1 MSLLEKL
8 GDLLTRKYVLS
19 SYTVIAVSVLFMI
32 VFDNNVFWTSLFPV
46 IDLSSPSMWLFLFAC
61 FTFIF
66 SVCFTFFSVFGVG
79 RFLQP
84 LIALVIILAAF
95 TSYYMD
101 AYGTVFDDVMVLNIV
116 ETNVHEAMELFDLK
130 LWLHVLLYGLLPVFI
145 LYRIN
150 IRHKPLLQAVSLRLV
165 TVAAV
170 VSIASATVYV
180 SYKDLAFVF
189 REHREISFF
198 VNPVY
203 PMRAM
208 YRFAEKKIHK
218 NNGQFMTVFND
229 VIKVSHAST
238 LGAEN
243 VNTST
248 MYASTRDVATTDA
261 ANKKHN
267 VLVIVVGETAR
278 AQNFHLNG
286 YKRNTTPHLEQH
298 KIINFKNVASCGTA
312 TAVSLPCMF
321 SDLTHDNFDDNA
333 ARNRQNLLDAV
344 NTAGLQTLW
353 VENNPDCKGVC
364 DRIEKYDVE
373 DIYTDEFCSEGRCYD
388 EALFH
393 GLNDYVNKIQRDT
406 VIVLHTQG
414 SHGPAYYRR
423 YPEAFKVF
431 EPECRTSTVQDCSDA
446 EVMNA
451 YDNTILYTDYFL
463 SKVIDYLATKTAA
476 INPAMLYVSDHGES
490 LGEDGA
496 YLHGLPYFIAPEYQK
511 RVPMVLWLSDGFKIN
526 KKLNES
532 CLNEKTDTPLSHDNI
547 LHSVMGVMDVSAS
560 LYRADLDIFSSC
572 RPAATSV
579 AMR

>member
-8 GDLLTRKYVLS
+8 GDTFTRKYVLS

-46 IDLSSPSMWLFLFAC
+46 IDVYSPSMWLFLFAC
-61 FTFIF
+61 FAFIF
-66 SVCFTFFSVFGVG
+66 SVCFTFFAVFGVG
-79 RFLQP
+79 RALRP
-84 LIALVIILAAF
+84 LMALVILLAAF

-130 LWLHVLLYGLLPVFI
+130 LWLHVLLYGVIPVIF

-150 IRHKPLLQAVSLRLV
+150 IRYRPLLQAAGIRLV
-165 TVAAV
+165 SVMAV
-170 VSIASATVYV
+170 VSIASATIYV
-180 SYKDLAFVF
+180 AYKDMAFVF
-189 REHREISFF
+189 REHQEISFF

-203 PMRAM
+203 PMRSM
-208 YRFAEKKIHK
+208 YRFAEKKIHQSD
-218 NNGQFMTVFND
+218 GELLAVFAD
-229 VIKVSHAST
+229 VIKVSHAS
-238 LGAEN
+238 AAD
-243 VNTST
+243 ST
-248 MYASTRDVATTDA
+248 VMDVGTFKPFS
-261 ANKKHN
+261 KKN
-267 VLVIVVGETAR
+267 SVLVIVVGETAR

-286 YKRNTTPHLEQH
+286 YNRNTTPHLEQH
-298 KIINFKNVASCGTA
+298 DIVNFKHVSSCGTA

-321 SDLTHDNFDDNA
+321 SDLTHENFDDNV
-333 ARNRQNLLDAV
+333 ARSRQNLLDAV
-344 NTAGLQTLW
+344 NAAGLQTLW

-364 DRIEKYDVE
+364 DRIEKYDVA

-393 GLNDYVNKIQRDT
+393 GLDDYVNKIQRDT

-423 YPEAFKVF
+423 YPEAFKIF

-496 YLHGLPYFIAPEYQK
+496 YLHGLPYFIAPDYQK
-511 RVPMVLWLSDGFKIN
+511 RVPLILWLSDGFK
-526 KKLNES
+526 KYKQLSES
-532 CLNEKTDTPLSHDNI
+532 CLNEKTDMPLSHDNI
-547 LHSVMGVMDVSAS
+547 LHSVMGVMDVSAG
-560 LYRADLDIFSSC
+560 LYKADLDIFASC
-572 RPAATSV
+572 RPAAIPV